1 MKKVAIITGA
11 SGNLGKASVEKF
23 LSEGY
28 KIVATVTPGKKLGFE
43 VTGEVETYDVDLTN
57 EGRVSDIIEQ
67 IIKKHERV
75 DAALLL
81 VGAFTMGGVADT
93 DGAALKK
100 MYSLNFET
108 AYFTARPVFLQM
120 MKQSFGG
127 RIIMVGSR
135 PALKPTEG
143 RKSVAYSLAKASLF
157 KLADFFNAEGTSK
170 NVVTSV
176 IVPGVIDTPPN
187 RKDMPQANFA
197 NWVQPEEIAETMAFL
212 CSEKASVL
220 REPVIKVYGNS

>member
-23 LSEGY
+23 ISEGY
-28 KIVATVTPGKKLGFE
+28 KIVATVTPGKQLGFE
-43 VTGEVETYDVDLTN
+43 VTGEVETYEVDLTN
-57 EGRVSDIIEQ
+57 EERVSDIIGQ

-81 VGAFTMGGVADT
+81 VGAFAMGGVADT

-135 PALKPTEG
+135 PALKPAEG
-143 RKSVAYSLAKASLF
+143 RKSVAYSLSKASLF
-157 KLADFFNAEGTSK
+157 KLAEFLNAEGAPK

-197 NWVQPEEIAETMAFL
+197 NWVKPEEIAETMAFL